1 MRIFSADAL
10 PVTRGH
16 VSNTLSQSRE
26 SITVG
31 RARHAVVVFMAGA
44 TPEIRGA
51 FLEAG
56 ADFCLDEVTGDEKM
70 EEITRG
76 MEANDQQAA

>member
-1 MRIFSADAL
+1 MRISSADGL
-10 PVTRGH
+10 LVTRGH
-16 VSNTLSQSRE
+16 VSNTPSQSKE

-31 RARHAVVVFMAGA
+31 RARPVVVVFMAGA

-56 ADFCLDEVTGDEKM
+56 ADFCLDEVTGYEKM
-70 EEITRG
+70 EQITRG
-76 MEANDQQAA
+76 MEAKDQQAA